1 MSISSLV
8 GGGARSLNLVLSLFD
23 FIRALRPNY
32 GISCLVCPLLKGV
45 PIEAAITAKAH
56 EMPSDAKRATKKG
69 ILFVVDGIVS
79 GLCENR

>member
-32 GISCLVCPLLKGV
+32 SVSRLVCPLQYLFEGV
-45 PIEAAITAKAH
+45 PIEAEITAKAH
-56 EMPSDAKRATKKG
+56 EKPSDAKRATKK
-69 ILFVVDGIVS
+69 VVYGIVS
-79 GLCENR
+79 GLCGNR